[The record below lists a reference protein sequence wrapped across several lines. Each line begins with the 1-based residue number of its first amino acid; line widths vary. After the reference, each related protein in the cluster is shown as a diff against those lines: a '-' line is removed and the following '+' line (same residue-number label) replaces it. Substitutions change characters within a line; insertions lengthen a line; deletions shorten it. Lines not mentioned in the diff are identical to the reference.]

1 MLAFDESRSETVEIV
16 GFGIFAIFSYNGKE
30 TASWL
35 RPQSAA
41 KAQRR
46 GQRSWGMCIFFAEG
60 NVCVEMEL
68 SKTKSINK
76 GLKKTA
82 QRRETECD

>member
-60 NVCVEMEL
+60 NVSVGMKL
-68 SKTKSINK
+68 SKTKPIIRRV
-76 GLKKTA
+76 KKSEG
-82 QRRETECD
+82 RRETE